1 MTRARLIAPLTAL
14 VATLALSAAPTV
26 FAGEVY
32 QWKDANGVTHY
43 TDLPPTQAHQR
54 RDIDNR
60 GSATEIATVK
70 PAENEQCAGSRAN
83 LQKLQANQTIGVDT
97 NGDGKSDRTLSSDER
112 ASQIELNQAAI
123 KAYCPASKP

>member
-43 TDLPPTQAHQR
+43 SQTPPAQEAAMPM
-54 RDIDNR
+54 D
-60 GSATEIATVK
+60 
-70 PAENEQCAGSRAN
+70 SR
-83 LQKLQANQTIGVDT
+83 V
-97 NGDGKSDRTLSSDER
+97 S
-112 ASQIELNQAAI
+112 
-123 KAYCPASKP
+123 